1 MKSLF
6 TASVS
11 ALALIAGLASVQAAD
26 IQQRPAVVKAPP
38 MVAPIFTWTGP
49 YVGING
55 GWGFGTGDHV
65 GGAAPGSVDIDG
77 ALLGVTAGYNW
88 QVNQAVFGI
97 EGDINWTDISGR
109 GTCTGPVGCT
119 TQNNWLGTVRGRLGW
134 AAGQFMPYVTGGLAV
149 GDIEARSAGAG
160 KSDSTQAGWVLGAG
174 VEAALWGPVSAKIEY
189 LFVDLGRGD
198 AIPGTGGSRPDF
210 QTSIIRAGLNYRF

>member
-6 TASVS
+6 TAGVS

-38 MVAPIFTWTGP
+38 IVAPVFTWTGP
-49 YVGING
+49 YVGLTG
-55 GWGFGTGDHV
+55 GYGWGESRSFDV
-65 GGAAPGSVDIDG
+65 DG

-88 QVNQAVFGI
+88 QMNQVVFGV
-97 EGDINWTDISGR
+97 EGDISWSDISGSGPCGA
-109 GTCTGPVGCT
+109 GTRCTVD
-119 TQNNWLGTVRGRLGW
+119 NNWLGTVRGRLGW
-134 AAGQFMPYVTGGLAV
+134 AAGQFMPYVTGGLAF
-149 GDIEARSAGAG
+149 GDIDVRRTGGFGSA
-160 KSDSTQAGWVLGAG
+160 SSTEVGWTLGAG

-189 LFVDLGRGD
+189 LFVDLGGPSV
-198 AIPGTGGSRPDF
+198 PGPGGGSADF